1 MNWNWEIEVIE
12 EIGLEEWFRSSED
25 SEIGKRR

>member
-1 MNWNWEIEVIE
+1 MNWNREIKVIE

>member
-1 MNWNWEIEVIE
+1 MKWNREIKVIE

-25 SEIGKRR
+25 SEIKMRR